1 MSKKQITMLT
11 LLLATALI
19 ATGCGLFG
27 GGGGRPTTLTVL
39 AGSELQDVE
48 PLFSQIERNTGVTLE
63 MEYIGTLNGAEQ
75 LLAGSESNPAY
86 DLAWFS
92 HGSYLTL
99 LQGGRG
105 LIVAQENTMLS
116 PVVMGVKESVARDF
130 GWVDNP
136 DVTWADIAARSAA
149 GELQFAMTN
158 PAASNSGFTSLV
170 GVASALSGSG
180 DALETDEINVA
191 AMQDFFAGLTL
202 TAGSSG
208 WLAESYVAEQDKS
221 NSDLDAM
228 INYESVLL
236 SLNEGLNEG
245 DRLREELVLIYPQ
258 EGIITADYPLMLINA
273 DEQEAYARLVD
284 YIRSEDFQREL
295 MRETLRR
302 PVVPGVALDRR
313 IPDVLLV
320 ELPFPNSVDVI
331 DSLLF
336 SYLDEQRIPAH
347 SFFVLDT
354 SGSMDGDGIQRLK
367 ATMSDLT
374 GLDNS
379 LTGRFAR
386 FRGREQVTILP
397 FNHELVTTRDF
408 LIGDTDAQGSDM
420 QQVRSFVSGLNAD
433 GGTAIYST
441 LAEAYQMAAQAQ
453 QAEPDRYYS
462 IVLMSDGDNTDGIRL
477 RGFRDFYER
486 LPAEAQEIR
495 TFTVLFG
502 NANEEAMEEVSE
514 LTGGR
519 TFDGRTES
527 LNEIFKQIRAYQ

>member
-1 MSKKQITMLT
+1 MLNKRLIALA
-11 LLLATALI
+11 LLLTTALV

-27 GGGGRPTTLTVL
+27 GGGSRSTTLTVL
-39 AGSELQDVE
+39 AGSELEDVE
-48 PLFSQIERNTGVTLE
+48 PLFDQIERNTGVTLE
-63 MEYIGTLNGAEQ
+63 MKYIGTLNGAEQ
-75 LLAGSESNPAY
+75 LLAGAEY

-116 PVVMGVKESVARDF
+116 PVVMGVKESVARNF

-149 GELQFAMTN
+149 GDLHFAMTN

-191 AMQDFFAGLTL
+191 AMQDFFTGLTL

-208 WLAESYVAEQDKS
+208 WLAESYVAEQDEG

-236 SLNEGLNEG
+236 SLNEGLNDGE
-245 DRLREELVLIYPQ
+245 RLREELVLIYPQ
-258 EGIITADYPLMLINA
+258 EGIITADYPLMLLN
-273 DEQEAYARLVD
+273 EGEREAYDRLLE
-284 YIRSEDFQREL
+284 YIRGEDFQEDL

-354 SGSMDGDGIQRLK
+354 SGSMAGDGIQRLK

-374 GLDNS
+374 GLDDS

-408 LIGDTDAQGSDM
+408 LIGDTDAQGDDM
-420 QQVRSFVSGLNAD
+420 QEVRNFVSSLNAD

-477 RGFRDFYER
+477 RGFRDFYEE